1 MQGLIEFTLST
12 GYIIGPA
19 VGGGLNEVRML
30 ECMYAYAWLAIIV
43 RAMCACDFRT
53 IINYNFRLSLLL
65 DA

>member
-1 MQGLIEFTLST
+1 MLYATFLYMQGLIEFTLST

-43 RAMCACDFRT
+43 RVMCV
-53 IINYNFRLSLLL
+53 
-65 DA
+65 